1 MKQRN
6 KQKRLGAR
14 VTDHALFM
22 AKKDSD
28 LQVGVAKRRAGG
40 GYHQPRSNN
49 K

>member
-6 KQKRLGAR
+6 KQKRLDRR

-22 AKKDSD
+22 AKRDSD
-28 LQVGVAKRRAGG
+28 LASGVAKRRAGG
-40 GYHQPRSNN
+40 GYHQPGSNN